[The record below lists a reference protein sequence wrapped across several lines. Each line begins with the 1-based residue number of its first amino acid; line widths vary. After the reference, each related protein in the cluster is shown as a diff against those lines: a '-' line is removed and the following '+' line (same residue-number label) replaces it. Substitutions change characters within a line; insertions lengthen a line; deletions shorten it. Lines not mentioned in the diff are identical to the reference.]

1 LYVSA
6 FSLEEASGLRPP
18 GGEETSPEEVLE
30 EIRGYFAAL
39 PAERFPNLS
48 ALAGDIT
55 GGEPD
60 DRFEFGLGLLLAGLE
75 RRLDDNDPAL
85 T

>member
-1 LYVSA
+1 M
-6 FSLEEASGLRPP
+6 LEK
-18 GGEETSPEEVLE
+18 
-30 EIRGYFAAL
+30 IRGYFASL

-48 ALAGDIT
+48 ALADDIT

-60 DRFEFGLGLLLAGLE
+60 DRFEFGLGLLLDGLE
-75 RRLDDNDPAL
+75 RRLDNNDPAL